1 MDWLSII
8 LGLIL
13 TAVAYMAFPLIKL
26 LANGGR
32 FPNNRAHKIALWN
45 SIVLGT
51 VFCIATIAVSEDGT
65 IWNGAPA
72 VLYYWINR
80 SILTDKNAHEETRSE
95 IQVEKSKKNKN
106 VATKVLKGIGAL
118 FLSIISSEM
127 LLMII
132 LGDSVEG
139 STALLLMF
147 LVAIPF
153 FVLYFWLF
161 TRHSKKKEQS
171 SYTPTYKETSSQ
183 PTTPAKITRPP
194 QISYANEKT
203 KNYGNYNVYGSD
215 IALQT
220 SPAPQSISFCRKC
233 GSKLLDGSQFCHKCG
248 TKAMLETQ
256 EQEKSTKTARI
267 TPIEK
272 LVLLTV
278 GLPAAIAEKSEEEMN
293 IVKNQYAYC
302 DAIIFAE
309 FFIRANALELAPSRE
324 IAMKFSD
331 SYIDAVIK
339 ETINTVPDTETFFAD
354 MFYSRA
360 SLYDGIVMTSK
371 EPIMDVVEVLTHIIH
386 KEIDDDNYVITD
398 DRNYRYFGGI
408 FENLAIKTELVSLFQ
423 RINDVTEDTMK
434 ELKDYLITL

>member
-1 MDWLSII
+1 MDIVLS
-8 LGLIL
+8 LLL
-13 TAVAYMAFPLIKL
+13 TAIAYMAFPLIKL
-26 LANGGR
+26 LTHGGR
-32 FPNNRAHKIALWN
+32 FSKSRAHKIALWN
-45 SIVLGT
+45 SIVLGAA
-51 VFCIATIAVSEDGT
+51 FCIATIAVSEDGT

-80 SILTDKNAHEETRSE
+80 SILTDKNAQDEPLSKS
-95 IQVEKSKKNKN
+95 QAEKVQKRKNIGIN
-106 VATKVLKGIGAL
+106 ILKGIGAL

-127 LLMII
+127 LLMVIV
-132 LGDSVEG
+132 GDSVEG

-153 FVLYFWLF
+153 FVLYYWLF
-161 TRHSKKKEQS
+161 TRRGKKKEQS
-171 SYTPTYKETSSQ
+171 SHTPTYKGTSSQ

-194 QISYANEKT
+194 QISYADEKP
-203 KNYGNYNVYGSD
+203 KSYGSYNVYGSD

-233 GSKLLDGSQFCHKCG
+233 GAKLLDGSQFCHKCG

-256 EQEKSTKTARI
+256 EQKKTTKTAQI
-267 TPIEK
+267 TPIEE

-278 GLPAAIAEKSEEEMN
+278 GLPAAIADKSEEKMN

-302 DAIIFAE
+302 DEIIFSE

-331 SYIDAVIK
+331 RYVEAVIK

-360 SLYDGIVMTSK
+360 TLYDSIVMNSK
-371 EPIMDVVEVLTHIIH
+371 EPIVDVVEVLTHIIH
-386 KEIDDDNYVITD
+386 KEIDDDSYVMTD
-398 DRNYRYFGGI
+398 DKNFRYFGGI
-408 FENLAIKTELVSLFQ
+408 FENLAIKTELVGLF
-423 RINDVTEDTMK
+423 RCINDVTEDTMK
-434 ELKDYLITL
+434 ELKNYMATL

>member
-1 MDWLSII
+1 MDIVLS
-8 LGLIL
+8 LLL
-13 TAVAYMAFPLIKL
+13 TAIAYMAFPLIKL
-26 LANGGR
+26 LTHGGR
-32 FPNNRAHKIALWN
+32 FPKNRAHKIALWN
-45 SIVLGT
+45 SIVLGAI
-51 VFCIATIAVSEDGT
+51 FCIATIAVSEDGT

-80 SILTDKNAHEETRSE
+80 SILTDKNTQDEPISKSQA
-95 IQVEKSKKNKN
+95 EKTQKRKNTGIN
-106 VATKVLKGIGAL
+106 ILKGIGAL
-118 FLSIISSEM
+118 LLSIISSEM
-127 LLMII
+127 LLMVIV
-132 LGDSVEG
+132 GDSVEG

-161 TRHSKKKEQS
+161 TRCGKKKEQS
-171 SYTPTYKETSSQ
+171 SYTPTYKGTSSQ

-194 QISYANEKT
+194 QISYADEKP

-233 GSKLLDGSQFCHKCG
+233 GTKLLDGSQFCHKCG

-256 EQEKSTKTARI
+256 EQKKATKTAQI
-267 TPIEK
+267 TPIEE

-278 GLPAAIAEKSEEEMN
+278 GLPAAIADKSEEEMN
-293 IVKNQYAYC
+293 IVKNQYVYC

-309 FFIRANALELAPSRE
+309 FFIRANALELAPSRD

-331 SYIDAVIK
+331 RYIDAVIR

-360 SLYDGIVMTSK
+360 TLYDSIVMNSK
-371 EPIMDVVEVLTHIIH
+371 EPIVDVVEVLTHIIH
-386 KEIDDDNYVITD
+386 KEIDDNSYVKTD
-398 DRNYRYFGGI
+398 DKNFRYFGGI
-408 FENLAIKTELVSLFQ
+408 FENLAIKTELVGLF
-423 RINDVTEDTMK
+423 RCINDVTEDAMK
-434 ELKDYLITL
+434 ELKEYMSTL

>member
-1 MDWLSII
+1 MDIVLS
-8 LGLIL
+8 LLL
-13 TAVAYMAFPLIKL
+13 TAIAYMAFPLIKL
-26 LANGGR
+26 LTNGGR
-32 FPNNRAHKIALWN
+32 FPKNRAHKIALWN
-45 SIVLGT
+45 SIVLGA

-80 SILTDKNAHEETRSE
+80 SILTDKNAQDEPLSKN
-95 IQVEKSKKNKN
+95 QAEKAHKRKNIGIN
-106 VATKVLKGIGAL
+106 VLKGIGAL

-127 LLMII
+127 LLMVIV
-132 LGDSVEG
+132 GDSVEG
-139 STALLLMF
+139 SAALLLMF

-161 TRHSKKKEQS
+161 TRRSKKKEQS
-171 SYTPTYKETSSQ
+171 SNTPTYKETSSQ

-194 QISYANEKT
+194 QISYANEKP

-360 SLYDGIVMTSK
+360 TLYDGIVMNSK

-423 RINDVTEDTMK
+423 CINDVTEDTMK
-434 ELKDYLITL
+434 ELKDYLKTL

>member
-1 MDWLSII
+1 MDIVLS
-8 LGLIL
+8 LLL
-13 TAVAYMAFPLIKL
+13 TAIAYMAFPLIKL
-26 LANGGR
+26 LTHGGR
-32 FPNNRAHKIALWN
+32 FSKSRAHKIALWN
-45 SIVLGT
+45 SIVLGAA
-51 VFCIATIAVSEDGT
+51 FCIATIAVSEDGT

-80 SILTDKNAHEETRSE
+80 SILTDKNAQDEPLSKS
-95 IQVEKSKKNKN
+95 QAEKVQKRKNIGIN
-106 VATKVLKGIGAL
+106 ILKGIGAL

-127 LLMII
+127 LLMVIV
-132 LGDSVEG
+132 GDSVEG

-153 FVLYFWLF
+153 FVLYYWLF
-161 TRHSKKKEQS
+161 TRRGKKKEQS
-171 SYTPTYKETSSQ
+171 SHTPTYKGTSSQ

-194 QISYANEKT
+194 QISYADEKP
-203 KNYGNYNVYGSD
+203 KSYGSYNVYGSD

-233 GSKLLDGSQFCHKCG
+233 GAKLLDGSQFCHKCG

-256 EQEKSTKTARI
+256 EQKKTTKTAQI
-267 TPIEK
+267 TPIEE

-278 GLPAAIAEKSEEEMN
+278 GLPAAIADKSEEEMN

-302 DAIIFAE
+302 DAIIFSE

-331 SYIDAVIK
+331 RYVEAVIK

-360 SLYDGIVMTSK
+360 TLYDSIVMNSK
-371 EPIMDVVEVLTHIIH
+371 EPIVDVVEVLTHIIH
-386 KEIDDDNYVITD
+386 KEIDDDSYVMTD
-398 DRNYRYFGGI
+398 DKNFRYFGGI
-408 FENLAIKTELVSLFQ
+408 FENLAIKTELVGLF
-423 RINDVTEDTMK
+423 RCINDVTEDTMK
-434 ELKDYLITL
+434 ELKNYMATL

>member
-1 MDWLSII
+1 MDWPSII
-8 LGLIL
+8 LSLIL
-13 TAVAYMAFPLIKL
+13 TAVAYMTFPLIKL

-32 FPNNRAHKIALWN
+32 FSKNRAHKIALWN
-45 SIVLGT
+45 SIVLGA
-51 VFCIATIAVSEDGT
+51 VFCIVTIAVSEDGT

-80 SILTDKNAHEETRSE
+80 SILTDKNAKDKPISKSQE
-95 IQVEKSKKNKN
+95 EKSKKNKN
-106 VATKVLKGIGAL
+106 IATNVLKGIGAL
-118 FLSIISSEM
+118 FLGVISSEM
-127 LLMII
+127 LLMIF

-153 FVLYFWLF
+153 VVLYFWLF

-171 SYTPTYKETSSQ
+171 SYTPTNKETFSQ
-183 PTTPAKITRPP
+183 PTTPPKITRPP
-194 QISYANEKT
+194 QISYENEKQ
-203 KNYGNYNVYGSD
+203 KNYGNYNVYSSD
-215 IALQT
+215 ITLQT
-220 SPAPQSISFCRKC
+220 SPSPQSISFCRKC
-233 GSKLLDGSQFCHKCG
+233 GSKLLDSSQFCHKCG
-248 TKAMLETQ
+248 TKAMVEETTN
-256 EQEKSTKTARI
+256 EKPIKTSQI
-267 TPIEK
+267 SPIEK

-278 GLPAAIAEKSEEEMN
+278 GLPAAIADKSEEEMN
-293 IVKNQYAYC
+293 IVKNQYTYC

-309 FFIRANALELAPSRE
+309 FFIRANALELTPSRE

-360 SLYDGIVMTSK
+360 TLYDGIVMNSK

-386 KEIDDDNYVITD
+386 KEIDDNSYVMTD
-398 DRNYRYFGGI
+398 DKNFRYFGGI
-408 FENLAIKTELVSLFQ
+408 FENLAIKTELVNLFQ
-423 RINDVTEDTMK
+423 CINDVTEDTMK
-434 ELKDYLITL
+434 ELKDYLKTL

>member
-1 MDWLSII
+1 MDIVLS
-8 LGLIL
+8 LLL
-13 TAVAYMAFPLIKL
+13 TAIAYMAFPLIKL
-26 LANGGR
+26 LTHGGR
-32 FPNNRAHKIALWN
+32 FSKSRAHKIALWN
-45 SIVLGT
+45 SIVLGAA
-51 VFCIATIAVSEDGT
+51 FCIATIAVSEDGT

-80 SILTDKNAHEETRSE
+80 SILTDKNAQDEPLSKS
-95 IQVEKSKKNKN
+95 QAEKVQKRKNIGIN
-106 VATKVLKGIGAL
+106 ILKGIGAL

-127 LLMII
+127 LLMVIV
-132 LGDSVEG
+132 GDSVEG

-153 FVLYFWLF
+153 FVLYYWLF
-161 TRHSKKKEQS
+161 TRRGKKKEQS
-171 SYTPTYKETSSQ
+171 SHTPTYKGTSSQ

-194 QISYANEKT
+194 QISYADEKP
-203 KNYGNYNVYGSD
+203 KSYGSYNVYGSD

-233 GSKLLDGSQFCHKCG
+233 GAKLLDGSQFCHKCG

-256 EQEKSTKTARI
+256 EQKKTTKTAQI
-267 TPIEK
+267 TPIEE

-278 GLPAAIAEKSEEEMN
+278 GLPAAIADKSEEKMN

-302 DAIIFAE
+302 DAIIFSE

-331 SYIDAVIK
+331 RYVEAVIK

-360 SLYDGIVMTSK
+360 TLYDSIVMNSK
-371 EPIMDVVEVLTHIIH
+371 EPIVDVVEVLTHIIH
-386 KEIDDDNYVITD
+386 KEIDDDSYVMTD
-398 DRNYRYFGGI
+398 DKNFRYFGGI
-408 FENLAIKTELVSLFQ
+408 FENLAIKTELVGLF
-423 RINDVTEDTMK
+423 RCINDVTEDTMK
-434 ELKDYLITL
+434 ELKNYMATL

>member
-1 MDWLSII
+1 MDIVLS
-8 LGLIL
+8 LLL
-13 TAVAYMAFPLIKL
+13 TAIAYMAFPLIKL
-26 LANGGR
+26 LTHGGR
-32 FPNNRAHKIALWN
+32 FPKSRAHKIALWN
-45 SIVLGT
+45 SIVLGAA
-51 VFCIATIAVSEDGT
+51 FCIATIAVSEDGT

-80 SILTDKNAHEETRSE
+80 SILTDKNAQDEPLSKS
-95 IQVEKSKKNKN
+95 QAEKVQKRKNIGIN
-106 VATKVLKGIGAL
+106 ILKGIGAL

-127 LLMII
+127 LLMVIV
-132 LGDSVEG
+132 GDSVEG

-153 FVLYFWLF
+153 FVLYYWLF
-161 TRHSKKKEQS
+161 TRRSKKKEQS
-171 SYTPTYKETSSQ
+171 LHTPTYKGTSSQ

-194 QISYANEKT
+194 QISYADEKP
-203 KNYGNYNVYGSD
+203 KSYGSYNVYGSD

-220 SPAPQSISFCRKC
+220 SPASQSISFCRKC
-233 GSKLLDGSQFCHKCG
+233 GAKLLDGSQFCHKCG

-256 EQEKSTKTARI
+256 EQKKTTKTAQI
-267 TPIEK
+267 TPIEE

-278 GLPAAIAEKSEEEMN
+278 GLPAAIADKSEEEMN

-302 DAIIFAE
+302 DAIIFSE

-331 SYIDAVIK
+331 RYVEAVIK

-408 FENLAIKTELVSLFQ
+408 FENLSIKTELVSLFQ

-434 ELKDYLITL
+434 ELKNYMATL